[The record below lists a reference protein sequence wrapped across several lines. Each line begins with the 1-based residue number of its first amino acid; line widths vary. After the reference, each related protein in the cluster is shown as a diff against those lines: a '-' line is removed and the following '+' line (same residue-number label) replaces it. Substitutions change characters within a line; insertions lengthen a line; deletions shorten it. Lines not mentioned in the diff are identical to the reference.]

1 MVYFLDEVDDVNL
14 SARLL
19 PVSIP
24 SFVFTTNSAP
34 WQRGYPSPLRDLKLK
49 SMIREAAVEAGD
61 CRQRGLILHLMSS
74 TEHSKKKTTEH
85 QKLRP

>member
-24 SFVFTTNSAP
+24 SFVFTTNSAS
-34 WQRGYPSPLRDLKLK
+34 WSPSPLRDLELK
-49 SMIREAAVEAGD
+49 SMIREAAVVSGD
-61 CRQRGLILHLMSS
+61 CRQRGLILHLMNS
-74 TEHSKKKTTEH
+74 TEHSKKKT
-85 QKLRP
+85 KNIKN